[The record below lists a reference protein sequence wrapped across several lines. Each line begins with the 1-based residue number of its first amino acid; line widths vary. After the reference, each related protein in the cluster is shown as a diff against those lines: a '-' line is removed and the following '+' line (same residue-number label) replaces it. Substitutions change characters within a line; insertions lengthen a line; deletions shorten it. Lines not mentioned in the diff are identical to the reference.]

1 MKRLFWIGV
10 GAVATVVV
18 IRKVRGLV
26 DAHTPPGVAQAAGV
40 VSGLGS
46 ALRSAR
52 SEFSAGLAEREAELR
67 QDLLGDVDLDAA
79 RERAD
84 SWRADRRQQRGSA
97 RGRSRPASSHA
108 KSRPGRHTGAAP
120 TGEIPT
126 RPAASGEIAQDPSD
140 GELGYSFY

>member
-10 GAVATVVV
+10 GAAATVVV

-40 VSGLGS
+40 VSGLAG
-46 ALRSAR
+46 AVRSAR

-67 QDLLGDVDLDAA
+67 HDLLGDVDLDVA

-84 SWRADRRQQRGSA
+84 SWRADRHQRRES
-97 RGRSRPASSHA
+97 GRDRSWPASSDA
-108 KSRPGRHTGAAP
+108 QSRPGRHTGAGP
-120 TGEIPT
+120 TGEITT
-126 RPAASGEIAQDPSD
+126 RPAASGELAQDPSD